1 MKIKVNDNNY
11 DIDMIGQ
18 IVKVDGRE
26 IPIVLN
32 ENDDNDE
39 VTIDGE
45 KFHLDY
51 EGDGD
56 PFLMI
61 VNGMTYLVSKNR
73 ESTESSKQLKAPIG
87 GRVIDVLVDAGSDV
101 RKGQVLLVI
110 EAMKMENQIK
120 SPTGAKIFEIKT
132 EVGQSVKAGQVLV
145 TFV

>member
-32 ENDDNDE
+32 ENDDD
-39 VTIDGE
+39 VVIIDGE
-45 KFHLDY
+45 KFRLDY
-51 EGDGD
+51 EEDSD
-56 PFLMI
+56 PSLMI

-120 SPTGAKIFEIKT
+120 SPTGAKIYEIKT
-132 EVGQSVKAGQVLV
+132 ELGQSVKAGQVLV

>member
-11 DIDMIGQ
+11 DIELIGQ
-18 IVKVDGRE
+18 IVRVDGKE

-32 ENDDNDE
+32 ENDADE

-45 KFHLDY
+45 KFRLDY
-51 EGDGD
+51 EEDSD
-56 PFLMI
+56 PSLMI

-73 ESTESSKQLKAPIG
+73 ESTESINQLKAPIG
-87 GRVIDVLVDAGSDV
+87 GRVIDVLVGAGSDV
-101 RKGQVLLVI
+101 RKGQILLVI

-120 SPTGAKIFEIKT
+120 SPTGAKIYEIKT
-132 EVGQSVKAGQVLV
+132 EVGQSVKAGQVLI

>member
-18 IVKVDGRE
+18 IVRVDGRE

-32 ENDDNDE
+32 ENDDDE
-39 VTIDGE
+39 VIIDGE
-45 KFHLDY
+45 KFRLDY
-51 EGDGD
+51 EEDGD
-56 PFLMI
+56 PSLMI

>member
-18 IVKVDGRE
+18 IVRVDGRE

-32 ENDDNDE
+32 ESDDDE
-39 VTIDGE
+39 VIIDGE
-45 KFHLDY
+45 KFRLDY
-51 EGDGD
+51 KEDGD
-56 PFLMI
+56 PSLMI

-73 ESTESSKQLKAPIG
+73 ESPESSKQLKAPLG

-120 SPTGAKIFEIKT
+120 SPTGAKIYEIKT

>member
-11 DIDMIGQ
+11 DIDMIGR
-18 IVKVDGRE
+18 IVRVDGRE

-32 ENDDNDE
+32 ENDDDE
-39 VTIDGE
+39 VIIDGK
-45 KFHLDY
+45 KFRLDY
-51 EGDGD
+51 KEDGD
-56 PFLMI
+56 PSLMI
-61 VNGMTYLVSKNR
+61 VNGLTYLVSKNQ

-87 GRVIDVLVDAGSDV
+87 GRVIDVLVDAGGDV

-120 SPTGAKIFEIKT
+120 SPTGAKIYEIKT
-132 EVGQSVKAGQVLV
+132 EVGQSVKAGQVLI

>member
-11 DIDMIGQ
+11 DIDMIGR
-18 IVKVDGRE
+18 IVRVDGRE

-32 ENDDNDE
+32 ENDDD
-39 VTIDGE
+39 VVIIDGE
-45 KFHLDY
+45 KFRLDY
-51 EGDGD
+51 EEDSD
-56 PFLMI
+56 PSLMI
-61 VNGMTYLVSKNR
+61 VNGMTYLVSKNQ
-73 ESTESSKQLKAPIG
+73 EYTESSKQLKAPIG

-120 SPTGAKIFEIKT
+120 SPTGAKIYEIKT
-132 EVGQSVKAGQVLV
+132 EVGQSVKAGQVLI

>member
-18 IVKVDGRE
+18 MVRVDGRE

-32 ENDDNDE
+32 ENDDDE
-39 VTIDGE
+39 VIIDGE
-45 KFHLDY
+45 KFRLDY
-51 EGDGD
+51 EEDGD
-56 PFLMI
+56 PSLMI

-120 SPTGAKIFEIKT
+120 SPTGAKIYEIKT
-132 EVGQSVKAGQVLV
+132 DVGQSVKAGQVLV

>member
-18 IVKVDGRE
+18 IVRVDGRE

-32 ENDDNDE
+32 ENDDD
-39 VTIDGE
+39 VVIIDGE
-45 KFHLDY
+45 KFRLDY
-51 EGDGD
+51 EEDSD
-56 PFLMI
+56 PSLMI

-73 ESTESSKQLKAPIG
+73 ESTDSSKQLKAPIG

-110 EAMKMENQIK
+110 EAMKMENQIR
-120 SPTGAKIFEIKT
+120 SPTGAKIYEIKT

>member
-11 DIDMIGQ
+11 DIDMIGR
-18 IVKVDGRE
+18 IVRVDGRE

-32 ENDDNDE
+32 ENDDD
-39 VTIDGE
+39 VVIIDGE
-45 KFHLDY
+45 KFRLDY
-51 EGDGD
+51 EEDSD
-56 PFLMI
+56 PSLMI
-61 VNGMTYLVSKNR
+61 VNGMTYLVSKNQ
-73 ESTESSKQLKAPIG
+73 EYTESSKQLKAPIG

-120 SPTGAKIFEIKT
+120 SPTGAKIYEIKT